1 MSDADTPRSV
11 LVADE
16 EPELRALLT
25 RVLSGAGLRVWAAGN
40 AEEAVELYRRYRP
53 DLVLSELQFRGDDG
67 VQLLRSIRGVDPN
80 ARICMMTG
88 SSTVYTVADLQ
99 LMGVLDVFVKPFDNL
114 DGFASAVRE
123 LAGG

>member
-1 MSDADTPRSV
+1 MNEAVAPRSV

-25 RVLSGAGLRVWAAGN
+25 RVLSGAGMRVWAAAN
-40 AEEAVELYRRYRP
+40 AAEAVELYRQHRP
-53 DLVLSELQFRGDDG
+53 DLVLTELAFRTNDG
-67 VQLLRSIRGVDPN
+67 VQLLRMIRAVDPR

-99 LMGVLDVFVKPFDNL
+99 LMGVLDVFVKPFDDL
-114 DGFASAVRE
+114 DGFAAAVRQMAQE
-123 LAGG
+123 